1 MLPPPTLS
9 PSRSGR
15 AVIQEASGKDKNKM
29 MNRQKPWSVPT
40 IVMAVIAAAVLI
52 MSLVFLISVMR

>member
-1 MLPPPTLS
+1 
-9 PSRSGR
+9 
-15 AVIQEASGKDKNKM
+15 M

-52 MSLVFLISVMR
+52 VSLVFLISVMR